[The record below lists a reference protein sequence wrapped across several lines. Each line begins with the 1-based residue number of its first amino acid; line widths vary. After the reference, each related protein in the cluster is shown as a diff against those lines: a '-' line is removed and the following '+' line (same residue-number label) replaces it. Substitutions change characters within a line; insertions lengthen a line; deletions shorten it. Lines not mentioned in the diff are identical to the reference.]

1 MLFNSIT
8 CKFRRFSMY
17 EKHANVVVAVPAA
30 VVVVIAY
37 YKTKR
42 NLLRSSAWMNRTTSQ
57 RARKMYE
64 TEIQA

>member
-1 MLFNSIT
+1 
-8 CKFRRFSMY
+8 MY